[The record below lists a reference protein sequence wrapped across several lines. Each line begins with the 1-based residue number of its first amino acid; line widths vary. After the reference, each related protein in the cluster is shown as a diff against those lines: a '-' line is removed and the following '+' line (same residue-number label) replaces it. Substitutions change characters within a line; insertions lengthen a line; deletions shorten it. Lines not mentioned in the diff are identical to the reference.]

1 MSNDLRFLPPDD
13 SLLDAEETGEVLR
26 VTKSTVLRWAAA
38 GDIAFSRVG
47 GRTLF
52 LGADI
57 RAFVASKR
65 RERCTLGQKV
75 GAVLR
80 R

>member
-1 MSNDLRFLPPDD
+1 MSNDLRSLPPDD

-26 VTKSTVLRWAAA
+26 VSKSTVLRWAAA
-38 GDIAFSRVG
+38 GAIAFSRVG

-65 RERCTLGQKV
+65 QERCTLGQKV